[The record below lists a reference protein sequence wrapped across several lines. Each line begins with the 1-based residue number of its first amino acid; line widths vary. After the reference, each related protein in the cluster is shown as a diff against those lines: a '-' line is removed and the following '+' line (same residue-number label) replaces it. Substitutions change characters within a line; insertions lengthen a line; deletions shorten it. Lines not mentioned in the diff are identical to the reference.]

1 MLHTGSRG
9 YGHQIATDFI
19 KKCENETIA
28 DQIEIPDK
36 QLSCARINSQTGQ
49 EYLGAMAC
57 AANFAFVNRSLIT
70 SQIRKA
76 FAEIFSDE
84 FPSMQIKLVYDVC
97 HNIAKFEEHL
107 VENSVFF
114 LSAVLRFFRTFIM
127 IFKLYSSFV

>member
-114 LSAVLRFFRTFIM
+114 LHAVLRFFRTFI
-127 IFKLYSSFV
+127 ISFKLYSSFV